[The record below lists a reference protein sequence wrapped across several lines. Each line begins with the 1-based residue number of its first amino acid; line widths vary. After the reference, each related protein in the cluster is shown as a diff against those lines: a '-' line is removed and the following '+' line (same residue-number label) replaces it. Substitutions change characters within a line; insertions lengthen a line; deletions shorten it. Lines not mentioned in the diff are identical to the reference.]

1 MKILDR
7 YLLKQFLLTVLFGLA
22 AFTLLFVIIDL
33 MENLGDFL
41 DQNVSEQMIMQYYL
55 VFIPEIIRLI
65 TPIAV
70 LLASLFTAG
79 KMANLNELTAIKA
92 SGVSLY
98 RFMAPFLI
106 ASIFISL
113 ISIYFGGYLVP
124 MANKQ
129 KVLIEQNYL
138 KKGIVFIGG
147 NIIIQD
153 SKTRIVSLN
162 SFDAIRQQAYMI
174 SIQEFNPM
182 DNTKLISQLNGFR
195 MVFDPAKN
203 CWVIYDGVIRSF
215 TDTTE
220 TMEKFPIRDFPQLN
234 FRIEDVIKK
243 QRKPEE
249 MTLSEL
255 NKFADE
261 QLRTGNDPTSI
272 EIEYQSRIAFAFA
285 SVVVILFG
293 LPISANR
300 RRGGLAIQF
309 GINLLVTFLYLVFM
323 KVSQAFGKNG
333 VMNPL
338 ITAWLANFI
347 FLAVAIYNIKI
358 AQK

>member
-7 YLLKQFLLTVLFGLA
+7 YLLKQFLLTVLFGLL
-22 AFTLLFVIIDL
+22 AFTLLFVVIDL

-41 DQNVSEQMIMQYYL
+41 DQNVSQQMILQYYL

-98 RFMAPFLI
+98 RFMLPFII

-113 ISIYFGGYLVP
+113 FSIYFGGYLVP
-124 MANKQ
+124 MANKH
-129 KVLIEQNYL
+129 KIYIEQNYM
-138 KKGIVFIGG
+138 KKGIVYIGN
-147 NIIIQD
+147 NIFLQD
-153 SKTRIVSLN
+153 SKTRVVTLT
-162 SFDAIRQQAYMI
+162 SFDPERGQGNMI
-174 SIQEFNPM
+174 GIQEFDPN
-182 DNTKLISQLNGFR
+182 DNTKIVTQVNAFR
-195 MVFDPAKN
+195 MLFDTARQ
-203 CWVIYDGVIRSF
+203 CWVAYDGVIRHF
-215 TDTTE
+215 TDSTE
-220 TMEKFPIRDFPQLN
+220 TMEKFLSKDFRELN
-234 FRIEDVIKK
+234 FRVDDVIKK

-249 MTLSEL
+249 MTLAEL
-255 NKFADE
+255 KDFSNE

-272 EIEYQSRIAFAFA
+272 DIEYQSRIAFAFA

-293 LPISANR
+293 LPVSANR
-300 RRGGLAIQF
+300 RRGGLAIQV

-333 VMNPL
+333 VMNPML
-338 ITAWLANFI
+338 TAWLANII
-347 FLAVAIYNIKI
+347 FLMTALYNIKI